1 MQLTLKDDLPF
12 TQVQLV
18 YGDLQTVILD
28 VLVDT
33 GSASTILAAHAVAL
47 AGIVPEV

>member
-12 TQVQLV
+12 VRIGLAYAGKEV
-18 YGDLQTVILD
+18 EIDD

-33 GSASTILAAHAVAL
+33 GSASTVLGAHAVAAL
-47 AGIVPEV
+47 GI

>member
-12 TQVQLV
+12 VTVAVAYRGAQVEV
-18 YGDLQTVILD
+18 SH

-33 GSASTILAAHAVAL
+33 GSASTMFAADAN
-47 AGIVPEV
+47 